1 MNGDRA
7 RPTLCFKTRGLLLL
21 VGPPRLPP
29 VEPAAAPATPRR
41 ASAGGRAAL
50 GEGGGGRQHQGVGHV
65 DAEAV
70 GRGIIIQMKCIMS
83 TGWGISSRTWVG
95 LTLIWRVPRLVG
107 RYCRY
112 LLPKHDGG
120 TFQI

>member
-1 MNGDRA
+1 MHA

-70 GRGIIIQMKCIMS
+70 VQFRTLSSKFS
-83 TGWGISSRTWVG
+83 TELYKTTYI
-95 LTLIWRVPRLVG
+95 LVMF
-107 RYCRY
+107 RES
-112 LLPKHDGG
+112 PS
-120 TFQI
+120 